1 MAIPSV
7 TWDIATLSAS
17 PFDYATHAVTV
28 ADIASVA
35 TASSWPIG
43 TVDADGTDKAITTFL
58 IWNNKGGSS
67 AASDMEDCTLTVV
80 DAAKGNTGAGNC
92 TELLG
97 GGSDPT
103 RWIHARCDSAATIA
117 FTQVGSF
124 APATIES
131 GAIAIKANSVGSNI
145 IKGDVNDGNF
155 ATVASA
161 DNFSINTLKVNV
173 PVSASAGAVSGY
185 IRVAYRYV

>member
-17 PFDYATHAVTV
+17 PFDYATKAVTV

-43 TVDADGTDKAITTFL
+43 TVDADGADKAVTTFL

-80 DAAKGNTGAGNC
+80 DASKGNTGAGNC

-103 RWIHARCDSAATIA
+103 RWIQARCDSAATIA

-173 PVSASAGAVSGY
+173 PVSASAGAVSGFV
-185 IRVAYRYV
+185 RVAYRYV